1 MSRNTTTSKRRVRE
15 LSGSFSCDRSEKT
28 KNNPNVCV
36 NVTLAFPPAHRLYQ
50 PGISQTLISG
60 RAAILILLRF
70 SVYRVARPL
79 LAPRLEEYGRSEQL
93 GRRRR
98 RSMVSPWSMADGLM
112 RRTVAA
118 RRNRRVQPPT
128 EPAPPPCARSSQR
141 LRRIHTFQS
150 RCLRT
155 IYACIRRCVGSGSG
169 APRAY
174 RSMAVQEQPPHPPMP
189 HLALNLAQQSLA
201 LAVLG
206 PRSATP
212 SAPGAAWLHRP
223 PCSSRLQRR
232 SASGASSTSPHGAR
246 AQAKASGHERSRT

>member
-1 MSRNTTTSKRRVRE
+1 MVDGRWAHA
-15 LSGSFSCDRSEKT
+15 RS
-28 KNNPNVCV
+28 VCR
-36 NVTLAFPPAHRLYQ
+36 TARAPSAARGPS
-50 PGISQTLISG
+50 P
-60 RAAILILLRF
+60 RAATAGF
-70 SVYRVARPL
+70 
-79 LAPRLEEYGRSEQL
+79 
-93 GRRRR
+93 
-98 RSMVSPWSMADGLM
+98 
-112 RRTVAA
+112 
-118 RRNRRVQPPT
+118 NRQ
-128 EPAPPPCARSSQR
+128 PAPPPCARSSQR

>member
-1 MSRNTTTSKRRVRE
+1 MCERNTR
-15 LSGSFSCDRSEKT
+15 LS
-28 KNNPNVCV
+28 P
-36 NVTLAFPPAHRLYQ
+36 RLYQ

-112 RRTVAA
+112 LDPSAALLGLPRPLADRRRAP
-118 RRNRRVQPPT
+118 QPPGSSFNRQ
-128 EPAPPPCARSSQR
+128 PAPPPCARSSQR